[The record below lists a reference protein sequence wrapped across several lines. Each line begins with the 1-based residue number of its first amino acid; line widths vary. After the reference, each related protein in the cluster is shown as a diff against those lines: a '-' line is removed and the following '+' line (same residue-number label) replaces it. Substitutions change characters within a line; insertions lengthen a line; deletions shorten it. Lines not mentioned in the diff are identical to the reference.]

1 MKKILFF
8 HLLITLLVAAT
19 SCGNEGYSFNPAF
32 ATPTELS
39 SPKSMTLDVTSTI
52 PIVLSWTGGG
62 AEDGGIVLYTV
73 LFDKADGDFSHPI
86 ATYKS
91 DLGAEPQLTITQA
104 DINTIA
110 RNAGIKPDETGSIKW
125 TVTASKGGEV
135 KTSGQV
141 AEIAVTR
148 GEGIDNI
155 PSELYLYGPTTEN
168 GGKDGLQFRQV
179 SEGVFCIYTKLGS
192 GNVSFRSSTG
202 NDAYTYYINASGK
215 LKEGTETTAIEHG
228 EEVSRI
234 TINFNT
240 LSMSVDKINTSVRC
254 IWGATFNNI
263 AILQY
268 AGNGKFTGDGDI
280 RFLNPAD
287 PSTNPPSWLSWIE
300 ERYYFIAQVNGGD
313 KCWGRG
319 DNISAEWPSGSEAP
333 SFYELHEFSW
343 SQWDHLWK
351 MKGTLDNSH
360 ATITIDTNANNLMTH
375 TFTNIISL

>member
-1 MKKILFF
+1 MKKILLFNLVVT
-8 HLLITLLVAAT
+8 LLIAVT
-19 SCGNEGYSFNPAF
+19 SCNDEDYSFNPTF
-32 ATPTELS
+32 TTPTELS
-39 SPKSMTLDVTSTI
+39 SPKSITLDVTSGVPVI
-52 PIVLSWTGGG
+52 LSWTGGG
-62 AEDGGIVLYTV
+62 AEDGGIILYNV
-73 LFDKADGDFSHPI
+73 LFDKGDGDFSQPL

-110 RNAGIKPDETGSIKW
+110 RNAGIKPEGTGTIKW
-125 TVTASKGGEV
+125 TVLASKGGEV
-135 KTSGQV
+135 KTCSQV
-141 AEIAVTR
+141 AEIVVTR

-155 PSELYLYGPTTEN
+155 PSNLYLYGAATEN
-168 GGKDGLQFRQV
+168 GGKGGLQFRQV
-179 SEGVFCIYTKLGS
+179 ANGVFCIYTKLGS
-192 GNVSFRSSTG
+192 GDVSFLSSTG
-202 NDAYTYYINASGK
+202 SDAYTYYIDVNGK
-215 LKEGTETTAIEHG
+215 LKEGTEATAIEHG
-228 EEVSRI
+228 GEVSRI

-263 AILQY
+263 AVLQY
-268 AGNGKFTGDGDI
+268 AGNGKFASDGDI

-300 ERYYFIAQVNGGD
+300 ERYYFIAQVNGRD
-313 KCWGRG
+313 MCWGRG
-319 DNISAEWPSGSEAP
+319 DKISAQRPSGNESP

-351 MKGTLDNSH
+351 MRGALDNTH

-375 TFTNIISL
+375 TFTNVTSL